1 MTVTAKLFETGHID
15 RVGGPGFLASLSDNV
30 GSARNIEFWGGLI
43 KKQSILRQTYD
54 MCHKTLADIKPN
66 SNVDSLLGGLASECV
81 EILSKNNYSKENPIT
96 AVVAEIRERLEKIAS
111 GGMALGVPTGFTD
124 LDRLTGG
131 FQPSDLIIL
140 AARPSMGK
148 SAMALNIAQYAAKV
162 MNIPTGFFS
171 LEMCKEQ
178 LGGRLISGL
187 SGIPAKRV
195 VRYDI
200 YGHEWGAFSDAEA
213 EIANVPL
220 YIDDTGGLSVEEIQ
234 SRAMRW
240 KKTYGLGLLLI
251 DYIQY
256 VGTNKGKGSREQ
268 DISHISRSLKGL
280 AKELK
285 IPVVALSQLNR
296 SLEYRDDKRPKLS
309 DLRESGS
316 IEQDADVVLMIYRQ
330 EVYTQDPEDGGKAE
344 VLIRKQRNGPLG
356 TVHLQFDASSIQFQK
371 LRAWHGSRV

>member
-1 MTVTAKLFETGHID
+1 
-15 RVGGPGFLASLSDNV
+15 
-30 GSARNIEFWGGLI
+30 
-43 KKQSILRQTYD
+43 
-54 MCHKTLADIKPN
+54 
-66 SNVDSLLGGLASECV
+66 
-81 EILSKNNYSKENPIT
+81 
-96 AVVAEIRERLEKIAS
+96 
-111 GGMALGVPTGFTD
+111 
-124 LDRLTGG
+124 
-131 FQPSDLIIL
+131 
-140 AARPSMGK
+140 MGK

-171 LEMCKEQ
+171 LEMSKEQ

-213 EIANVPL
+213 EIVNVPL

-234 SRAMRW
+234 SRARRW

-296 SLEYRDDKRPKLS
+296 SLEYRDEKRPKLS

-316 IEQDADVVLMIYRQ
+316 IEQDADVVLIIYRQ
-330 EVYTQDPEDGGKAE
+330 EVYTQDPEDSGKSE

-356 TVHLQFDASSIQFQK
+356 PSTCNSTPPVSSSEHICNYWDFFVSFECGK
-371 LRAWHGSRV
+371 LTR